1 MVGHGGR
8 TSDAA
13 GAPENLMP
21 TPSRGTDRH
30 SQMASGRG
38 SAALWAE
45 AQYYTASTAQKGGN
59 PVVGEPM
66 VFKRAS
72 NYFGGSDDEVE
83 AAQRVNPAEAQL
95 QERLGEMEA
104 EGHLQRAFANRNSD
118 ALNELYMSQLPLDK
132 QSQHLI

>member
-1 MVGHGGR
+1 MARRGGR
-8 TSDAA
+8 ASDTA

-21 TPSRGTDRH
+21 TPSRGTDQH

-38 SAALWAE
+38 STALWAE
-45 AQYYTASTAQKGGN
+45 AQYCTASTAQKGGN

-83 AAQRVNPAEAQL
+83 AA
-95 QERLGEMEA
+95 
-104 EGHLQRAFANRNSD
+104 
-118 ALNELYMSQLPLDK
+118 
-132 QSQHLI
+132 